1 MNEEPEKLNA
11 QKFINEY
18 VEEFALSYTAKNKLE
33 RFIALFTI
41 KTKNEVN
48 NFNNNISTNLC
59 QLCRNSQRN

>member
-11 QKFINEY
+11 QKFINEF
-18 VEEFALSYTAKNKLE
+18 VEKYNQSYSAKKDLE
-33 RFIALFTI
+33 EFIALFTI